1 MQWKINVKEYVPGKA
16 TDTKEYFSV
25 WSQAVSLEY
34 VTNTGTLNEIGYGI
48 YLSLLGVLGKTSI
61 YNSPPRKQYI
71 WFTSVNN
78 LIQLDLVKYDIV
90 NYKYNLTSKGHVM
103 LEVLA
108 RSLMHK
114 GVPKI

>member
-1 MQWKINVKEYVPGKA
+1 MDIPWKILRKLENDETNGIML
-16 TDTKEYFSV
+16 DTFNTLLVNKH
-25 WSQAVSLEY
+25 
-34 VTNTGTLNEIGYGI
+34 VTKLGVITEKGYKL
-48 YLSLLGVLGKTSI
+48 YLSLLAILGK
-61 YNSPPRKQYI
+61 NSVINEPPRKQYI

-90 NYKYNLTSKGHVM
+90 NYEYNLTSKGHVM